1 MNATTDLATL
11 SQSDGDLVQHDTRT
25 ASLVLDAANM
35 QNLMNMAEYMAIG
48 RVTVPKHLAGNKGDC
63 LAVCMQATQWGMNPF
78 AVAQK
83 THLVNGTLGYEAQLV
98 TAAINTSRAITGRLN
113 YEWFGPWERIVGKFK
128 KVTSSTKKDD
138 DGKPKEYIVPDWG
151 LNDEAGLGV
160 RVWATLRGEAEPRTL
175 EILMTQVRTRNS
187 TLWAEDPKQQIAYL
201 ASKRWSRLHA
211 PEVILGV
218 YTPDELMTAP
228 GPKDMGAAEVVEPAN
243 GASADL
249 LDAARS
255 HADRGA
261 ETFKEWWKSI
271 DRTSRDALKPE
282 IDDLKARTEKA
293 DAART
298 VEEEPK
304 AEEPAA
310 DPWVADME
318 RAEGEG
324 Q

>member
-1 MNATTDLATL
+1 MNATTDLATIG
-11 SQSDGDLVQHDTRT
+11 QADGDLVQHDTST

-48 RVTVPKHLAGNKGDC
+48 KVTVPRHLAGNKGDC

-98 TAAINTSRAITGRLN
+98 TAAINTSRAITGRIN

-128 KVTSSTKKDD
+128 KVVSTTKKDD
-138 DGKPKEYIVPDWG
+138 DGKPKEYIVPDWE
-151 LNDEAGLGV
+151 LKDETGLGV
-160 RVWATLRGEAEPRTL
+160 RVWATLRGEAQPRTL

-218 YTPDELMTAP
+218 YTPDELMTTP
-228 GPKDMGAAEVVEPAN
+228 GPKDMGAAEVVDSPN
-243 GASADL
+243 GASAEL
-249 LDAARS
+249 LAVARK
-255 HADRGA
+255 HADQGS
-261 ETFKEWWKSI
+261 EDFKKWWK
-271 DRTSRDALKPE
+271 DVPRADRDALRADL
-282 IDDLKARTEKA
+282 DDLKDRTERA

-298 VEEEPK
+298 VEAEPK
-304 AEEPAA
+304 TETPAV
-310 DPWVADME
+310 DSFVADME
-318 RAEGEG
+318 RAEGGE